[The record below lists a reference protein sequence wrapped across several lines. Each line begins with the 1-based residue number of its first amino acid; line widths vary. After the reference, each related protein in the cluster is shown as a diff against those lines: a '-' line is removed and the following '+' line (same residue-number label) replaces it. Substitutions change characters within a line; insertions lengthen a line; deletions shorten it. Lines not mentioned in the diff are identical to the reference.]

1 MSKQIWETRPLEVWA
16 KAKELR
22 AKWQTS
28 IDSTG
33 KVLAQGNVG
42 RVDWGSC
49 FPGLTVIEDNP
60 AGAMIAAKSD
70 SFARK
75 CRLASEVRGWGRELC
90 GYVNT
95 CWGSMYL
102 NCQLDGTPFPLRDMV
117 IPFSDPC
124 DQHLK
129 RGQQAMDLSPIPRWQ
144 NDSTIY
150 VGPRDAEREKAMS
163 EHRVQCTLRVIN
175 DIERITGQKFDDEK
189 FIEAIENHKILLGY
203 AFDISKLMT
212 NIPSPL
218 GQKELYSFYTMGTL
232 TKVNPQETLDLWK
245 SFRDELQWRVDN
257 KIAAVGNERYRWMEA
272 HPSPWHFL
280 KYYRYLEKYGA
291 VCIGSQYSHM
301 LAGPMSVDENN
312 EIIPRN
318 VPTYNGTPEIKTRED
333 ALRAIYVNPLFP
345 HNMKV
350 DEYNCPEAITD
361 FAKGFKAD
369 GAIMPLWRGG
379 VGCTLTRKE
388 QGLRL
393 SEIGVRVLHY
403 EGSQAGDRTDMDERR
418 IFNQIDIWMES
429 QGLKKLE
436 D

>member
-1 MSKQIWETRPLEVWA
+1 MSSQIWETRPLDTWN

-22 AKWQTS
+22 AKWQNS
-28 IDSTG
+28 INNG
-33 KVLAQGNVG
+33 QLLAQGNVG

-49 FPGLTVIEDNP
+49 FNNLNVVEDNP
-60 AGAMIAAKSD
+60 AGSMIQAKNQC
-70 SFARK
+70 FARQ

-95 CWGSMYL
+95 CWGSMFL
-102 NCQLDGTPFPLRDMV
+102 NMQMDGTPFPLRDMV

-129 RGQQAMDLSPIPRWQ
+129 RGIQAMDFSPIPRWQ

-150 VGPRDAEREKAMS
+150 VGPHDPDRELKMA

-175 DIERITGQKFDDEK
+175 DIERIYGMKFDDEK
-189 FIEAIENHKILLGY
+189 FVEAFMNHETIMGY
-203 AFDISKLMT
+203 AFDIAKCMT
-212 NIPSPL
+212 HTPSPL
-218 GQKELYSFYTMGTL
+218 SQKELYTFYTMGTL
-232 TKVNPQETLDLWK
+232 TKVDPEETVKLWRDL
-245 SFRDELQWRVDN
+245 RDEVQWRMEN
-257 KIAAVGNERYRWMEA
+257 NIAAVGNERYRYMEA

-301 LAGPMSVDENN
+301 LAGPMSVDENG
-312 EIIPRN
+312 ELIPRKL
-318 VPTYNGTPEIKTRED
+318 PKYNGTPKIKTRED
-333 ALRAIYVNPLFP
+333 VLRAIYVNPMFP

-350 DEYNCPEAITD
+350 DEYMCREAITD
-361 FAKGFKAD
+361 FAKGFHVD
-369 GAIMPLWRGG
+369 GAIMPLWRCG

-393 SEIGVRVLHY
+393 SEIGVNVLHY
-403 EGSQAGDRTDMDERR
+403 EGSQPGDRNDLDERR
-418 IFNQIDIWMES
+418 FLNQIDVWMES
-429 QGLKKLE
+429 QGLRKLDE
-436 D
+436 